1 MVNPSFKTFELQFFS
16 THMHFLSYFHLSC
29 QILWNVPE
37 KKKSNDVFVQ
47 RDDSV
52 RQQIF
57 KMSLSGRDVK
67 RFEVNAICWCSDQIP
82 GDQTS
87 QSQTR
92 WILKNVCILNFGTL
106 KKLSQKL
113 KRKIRYLSEKWLN
126 TSVMMWLLF

>member
-92 WILKNVCILNFGTL
+92 WILKNFCILNFGTWW
-106 KKLSQKL
+106 SQKL
-113 KRKIRYLSEKWLN
+113 KRKIRYLSEKLLN

>member
-92 WILKNVCILNFGTL
+92 WILKNFCILNFGTWW
-106 KKLSQKL
+106 SQKL

-126 TSVMMWLLF
+126 TSVMTRLLF